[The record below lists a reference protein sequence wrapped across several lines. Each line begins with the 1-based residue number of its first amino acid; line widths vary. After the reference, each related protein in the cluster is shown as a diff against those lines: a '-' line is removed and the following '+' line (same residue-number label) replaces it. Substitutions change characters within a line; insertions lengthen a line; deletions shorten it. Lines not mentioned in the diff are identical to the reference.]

1 MFFWSF
7 PQPVSAEKL
16 ITIKGINIEMSL
28 SQVIDVLKNKGFTSD
43 PPCVAA
49 GSAKDEHCLFWN
61 NDPRAYIKWEKAD
74 ESVSEA
80 KRVASKISFLNTL
93 SSKSF
98 RVCGCRLL
106 LV

>member
-61 NDPRAYIKWEKAD
+61 NDPHNSKRFYPYRYIQLAVILFANK
-74 ESVSEA
+74 
-80 KRVASKISFLNTL
+80 F
-93 SSKSF
+93 
-98 RVCGCRLL
+98 
-106 LV
+106 